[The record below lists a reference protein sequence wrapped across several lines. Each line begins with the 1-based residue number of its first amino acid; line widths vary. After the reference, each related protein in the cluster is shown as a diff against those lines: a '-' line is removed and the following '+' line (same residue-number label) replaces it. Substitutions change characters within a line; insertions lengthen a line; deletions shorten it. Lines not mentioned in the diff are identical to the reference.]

1 MMTKFSTPSLIRSAL
16 AVAAVLTAALANVGA
31 HAANVP
37 LALVDTGSRSQG
49 GGIGFHSDVN
59 NATATAKKTNIA
71 IGSYQ
76 LSNGE
81 WAYCLSPFTNAQVAT
96 SNYTPVTLASFFGV
110 GGGYEQQFALGS
122 PNYLGLAPGYD
133 NRDGMTVMNK
143 VVALYNHA
151 FADTQVATGNFSV
164 AEKSAAFAYALWEV
178 EGEGGAYSTTAGG
191 LRLLAVNTDVMAYAN
206 ALLDNLGSGNWAG
219 WAYKTYEFA
228 VFQATPITSSQ
239 SFLVVRDAPDNRTG
253 IPEPSTLWL
262 LAASAA
268 ALLASRRNAQAAP
281 T

>member
-1 MMTKFSTPSLIRSAL
+1 MMMKFSIPSLIGSKL
-16 AVAAVLTAALANVGA
+16 VPAAVLAAALAGTGA
-31 HAANVP
+31 HAANVS
-37 LALVDTGSRSQG
+37 LSLVDTGSRSQAG
-49 GGIGFHSDVN
+49 TVAFHGDVN
-59 NATATAKKTNIA
+59 NSTATAKKTNIA

-81 WAYCLSPFTNAQVAT
+81 WAYCLSPFTTAQSAA
-96 SNYTPVTLASFFGV
+96 SSYTPVTMASFFGV
-110 GGGYEQQFALGS
+110 GGGYEQQFSLGS

-143 VVALYNHA
+143 IVALYNHA
-151 FADTQVATGNFSV
+151 FADTKAASGNFSV

-191 LRLLAVNTDVMAYAN
+191 LRLSGVNADVMAYATT
-206 ALLDNLGSGNWAG
+206 LLDNLGSGNWAG

-228 VFQATPITSSQ
+228 VFQANPITSSQ

-253 IPEPSTLWL
+253 IPEPSTLLL
-262 LAASAA
+262 LAASGA
-268 ALLASRRNAQAAP
+268 ALVVSRRKVAAKA
-281 T
+281 